1 MQTIDKQAV
10 LDVLNSLEVIEQN
23 GGENAY
29 LLVGNNVENHKKL
42 NALGVPSKTINN
54 YGDEETFCILALALS
69 EGYADYYNAFKG
81 GLVLEPENCEGIEM
95 NKQIIGANLDLSFPE
110 LKISA
115 TKVHETEKDWLG
127 VALQVWEM
135 EEREY
140 QKFGLIEE
148 DDWKQEYG
156 WWRNA
161 GCNHTGKKHE
171 FIVKGHRMIG
181 FAEDNHYLHDREYY
195 ALEDGE
201 ELPQIKFENLH
212 EYLEN
217 YIGISKH
224 ENYTYFVH
232 SLAEINGLTKAEI
245 FKRYW

>member
-1 MQTIDKQAV
+1 
-10 LDVLNSLEVIEQN
+10 
-23 GGENAY
+23 
-29 LLVGNNVENHKKL
+29 
-42 NALGVPSKTINN
+42 
-54 YGDEETFCILALALS
+54 
-69 EGYADYYNAFKG
+69 
-81 GLVLEPENCEGIEM
+81 M
-95 NKQIIGANLDLSFPE
+95 NKQIIGANLDLAFTE
-110 LKISA
+110 LKINA

-135 EEREY
+135 EEKEY

-148 DDWKQEYG
+148 DDWKLEYG

-171 FIVKGHRMIG
+171 FIVKGQRMIG
-181 FAEDNHYLHDREYY
+181 FTEDDHYLHDREYY

-201 ELPQIKFENLH
+201 ELPQIEFVNLH
-212 EYLEN
+212 EYFEN